1 MTPWPAKTR
10 STTTVS
16 WRRSPFPDNYWSCP
30 PAIRTECCGE
40 KDHQSRV
47 SDVYIDL
54 NAASIAGTKILI
66 TDAGANG
73 VRASDDTTDMVDR
86 GAGMLRLDDD
96 PGGQGLSRDE
106 YRSAFAEADEQY
118 ARMLRALLS
127 AVR

>member
-1 MTPWPAKTR
+1 MSARYSAPNVAVRKITNR
-10 STTTVS
+10 EF
-16 WRRSPFPDNYWSCP
+16 R
-30 PAIRTECCGE
+30 
-40 KDHQSRV
+40 
-47 SDVYIDL
+47 DVYIDL

-66 TDAGANG
+66 TDTSSNG
-73 VRASDDTTDMVDR
+73 LRADDDTTDMVDR